1 VVQECKSVSIP
12 FLRKEGFLCGYCSG
26 AIVWTDRFG
35 EETASMSVVA
45 STRYGNSYLRLIYTM
60 TDRNTGE
67 ETPFD
72 YKVPLASTPCHF
84 GGVRWW
90 FVCALSRNGVSC
102 GRRVG
107 TIYRPPRADYYGCQ
121 HCYDLSYE
129 SRNRTRSGMFAAYGG
144 VLRVDRQMEEL
155 RSQINRWTYQG
166 RPTRK
171 VRKLQALAQRM
182 ESYSRASQKFL
193 CAQKE
198 QQHRFLEFF
207 QSPKRVKSQDRS
219 DRV

>member
-1 VVQECKSVSIP
+1 MSRWHWDKKRTVEECKSVSIP
-12 FLRKEGFLCGYCSG
+12 FLRKEGFLCGYDLGS
-26 AIVWTDRFG
+26 IVWANRFG

-45 STRYGNSYLRLIYTM
+45 STMDADSYVRFIYVM

-72 YKVPLASTPCHF
+72 YRIPLVSTPCHF

-90 FVCALSRNGVSC
+90 FVCTLSRNGVSC

-107 TIYRPPRADYYGCQ
+107 TVYRPPRVDYYGCR

-129 SRNRTRSGMFAAYGG
+129 SRNETRSGMFGAFGG
-144 VLRVDRQMEEL
+144 VLRTQRQIKKL
-155 RSQINRWTYQG
+155 RPEIKRWTWRG

-171 VRKLQALAQRM
+171 VRRLRALERKNRNHF
-182 ESYSRASQKFL
+182 RASL
-193 CAQKE
+193 
-198 QQHRFLEFF
+198 
-207 QSPKRVKSQDRS
+207 SSG
-219 DRV
+219 

>member
-1 VVQECKSVSIP
+1 MISAKKRGKSMGRYYWDKKRTVQECKSVSIP
-12 FLRKEGFLCGYCSG
+12 FLQKQGFLCGYRLGSI
-26 AIVWTDRFG
+26 AWTNRFG

-45 STRYGNSYLRLIYTM
+45 STTYGDSYVRFIYTM

-72 YKVPLASTPCHF
+72 YKVPLVSTPCHF

-107 TIYRPPRADYYGCQ
+107 TLYRPPRADYYGCR

-129 SRNRTRSGMFAAYGG
+129 SRNETRSGMFGAYGG
-144 VLRVDRQMEEL
+144 VLRTERQIEDL
-155 RSQINRWTYQG
+155 RSRIKRWTWRG

-171 VRKLQALAQRM
+171 VRRLNKLEMQ
-182 ESYSRASQKFL
+182 ESRYLTLSRPYLS
-193 CAQKE
+193 
-198 QQHRFLEFF
+198 R
-207 QSPKRVKSQDRS
+207 
-219 DRV
+219 